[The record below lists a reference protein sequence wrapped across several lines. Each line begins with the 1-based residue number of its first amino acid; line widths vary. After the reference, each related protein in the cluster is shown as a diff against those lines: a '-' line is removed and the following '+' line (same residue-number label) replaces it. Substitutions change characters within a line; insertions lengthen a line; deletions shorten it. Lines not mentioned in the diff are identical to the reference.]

1 MRRLLLATALL
12 TLPAPVAADAATR
25 WIAIGGGW
33 GHALGLSQYGAYG
46 QALDG
51 RGYKKIL
58 HHYYQSTQ
66 LSTATGRVRVLLQA
80 SVGSSTFGGA
90 NKVGSHSVDPNRNYT
105 VRRSG
110 GNIVVR
116 NARGKRIARS
126 SGVIR
131 VIGPEGLV
139 TVAGKGVYRDEIDYR
154 PGLSG
159 GVTAV
164 NRVELE
170 NYIRGVVPNESP
182 ASWPIEALKAQ
193 AVAARSYALGTNS
206 GNPVFDHYDTAASQ
220 VYGGYSSEQA
230 TTNRAVAN
238 TRGEVLRYNGEVI
251 VAYFHSTSGGHTENN
266 ENIFPGSAP
275 LPYIRG
281 VPDPWDKTSPYHHWR
296 VPFSARSI
304 GNALGVGRLQSVD
317 VTKRG
322 VSDRIVWAKFRG
334 ANGRTRLHG
343 WNEIRP
349 QLGLRD
355 APSKFKKIT
364 ARGSTASA
372 AVAGAGSLARMRDI
386 VGSVS
391 IGHPGDKVI
400 VERRTATGWELAAQG
415 RLRRSRTFRIAL
427 EDRGVY
433 RVITGGDA
441 GPTVRIR

>member
-1 MRRLLLATALL
+1 MRKLLLATALL
-12 TLPAPVAADAATR
+12 SLSAPAAADAGTR
-25 WIAIGGGW
+25 WIVKGGGW
-33 GHALGLSQYGAYG
+33 GHGLGMSQYGAYG
-46 QALDG
+46 QALEG

-58 HHYYQSTQ
+58 HHYYRSTQ

-90 NKVGSHSVDPNRNYT
+90 NKVGSHSINPNRNYV
-105 VRRSG
+105 VRRSRG
-110 GNIVVR
+110 SIVVR
-116 NARGKRIARS
+116 TPRGKRVARS
-126 SGVIR
+126 SGVLR
-131 VIGPEGLV
+131 VTGPSDLV

-206 GNPVFDHYDTAASQ
+206 GNPVFDHYDTTASQ

-230 TTNRAVAN
+230 KTNRAVAR
-238 TRGEVLRYNGEVI
+238 TRGEVLRYNGKVI

-266 ENIFPGSAP
+266 ENIFTGGTP

-296 VPFSARSI
+296 VGYSARRL
-304 GNALGVGRLQSVD
+304 GNALGVGRLRSVR

-322 VSDRIVWAKFRG
+322 VSPRIVWAKFRG
-334 ANGRTRLHG
+334 SNGSVRLHG
-343 WNEIRP
+343 WNGIRAR
-349 QLGLRD
+349 LGLRD
-355 APSKFKKIT
+355 APSTFKKIS

-372 AVAGAGSLARMRDI
+372 AVAGLGSRARMRDI

-391 IGHPGDKVI
+391 PGDAGDKVI
-400 VERRTATGWELAAQG
+400 VERWALTNWERVAAG
-415 RLRRSRTFRIAL
+415 RLRRSGRYRIAL
-427 EDRGVY
+427 EDKGLY
-433 RVITGGDA
+433 RVIAGGDA
-441 GPTVRIR
+441 GPTVRVR